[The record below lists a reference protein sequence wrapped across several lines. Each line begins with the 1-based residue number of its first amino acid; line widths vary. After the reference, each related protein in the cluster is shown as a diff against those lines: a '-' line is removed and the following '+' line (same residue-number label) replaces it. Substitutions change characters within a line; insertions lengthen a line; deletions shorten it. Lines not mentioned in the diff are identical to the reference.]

1 MIITVVGYKG
11 GVGKTTTAIHLA
23 AYFQEKGSTLLV
35 DGDPNHSASRWVE
48 RSSDFPVTVKRAE
61 AANGQLSAFQHV
73 VIDTQAR
80 PSPEDLQDLARSC
93 DLLVLPCSPDAL
105 ALDAL
110 MLTVQ
115 ALAPLQPTYRILLT
129 LIPPWPSRD
138 GAEARTFL
146 EDAKLPLFKQGIRR
160 MVAYQKAA
168 LEGVPVY
175 QANDPRAKVAWN
187 DYVAVGKEILP

>member
-1 MIITVVGYKG
+1 LVGAAVGTEPQEIASNLQVVQLQ
-11 GVGKTTTAIHLA
+11 TTALLEQNWEELKKLEA
-23 AYFQEKGSTLLV
+23 QYLRSPFFKAVYGQELGLLPGM
-35 DGDPNHSASRWVE
+35 D
-48 RSSDFPVTVKRAE
+48 
-61 AANGQLSAFQHV
+61 
-73 VIDTQAR
+73 
-80 PSPEDLQDLARSC
+80 
-93 DLLVLPCSPDAL
+93 DAL

-115 ALAPLQPTYRILLT
+115 ALAPLQPTYRVLLT

-138 GAEARTFL
+138 GSEARTFL
-146 EDAKLPLFKQGIRR
+146 QDAKLPMFKQGIRR